1 MDPPPA
7 SPLRHGTTTAR
18 LWTELFVL
26 FVLLPLAACTVRRT
40 FGRWVLPILL
50 VSAALLLLVLL
61 RDPAFDRAR
70 LWNARGWRASLVR
83 SLRRLA
89 LGGSLLLVLMLVLRP
104 ERLFAFARERPG
116 LFAFVLV
123 AYPVLSVYPQELVF
137 RTFLFHRYRSLV
149 RGERPMILLSG
160 LAFGLAHAFLWNG
173 IALVLSTL
181 GGLLFASTYARTRS
195 TLQAS
200 IEHSLWGDLL
210 FTLGLGIY
218 FYGGRF
224 G

>member
-1 MDPPPA
+1 MSTRERSATP
-7 SPLRHGTTTAR
+7 SSIR
-18 LWTELFVL
+18 LWAELVVL
-26 FVLLPLAACTVRRT
+26 YAVLPLAACTVRRT

-50 VSAALLLLVLL
+50 VSAGVLLLVLL
-61 RDPAFDRAR
+61 RDPAFDRTR
-70 LWNARGWRASLVR
+70 LWNAHGWRLSLMR
-83 SLRRLA
+83 SLKRLA
-89 LGGSLLLVLMLVLRP
+89 VGGGALLVLVLAFQP

-137 RTFLFHRYRSLV
+137 RTFPFHRYRNLV
-149 RGERPMILLSG
+149 TGERSMIAISG
-160 LAFGLAHAFLWNG
+160 LSFGLAHAFLWNW

-181 GGLLFASTYARTRS
+181 GGLLFASTYARSRS
-195 TLQAS
+195 TLQVS
-200 IEHSLWGDLL
+200 IEHSLWGDFL

-218 FYGGRF
+218 FYGGRL